1 MYSLYIYIFIVEEK
15 KGEKKDLQ
23 TVFTQQHQRQEIKLK
38 NKKKSHSRLLWSYVS
53 PAPVSEAWF
62 WGKTVLTWTPSLCPV
77 SVKTLHCMHS
87 NGPRALCWGS
97 WVCSWKTKKVCT
109 CFVTAATAVQ
119 KLLAALRYLW
129 GLRSA
134 MAESSRGKLVLFLFF
149 FFFFEKLHQRHEDA
163 HTHTCPAAPPESVQ
177 VRVRASASQRFACFV
192 FMYTYTVYIY
202 RYLCICEHVCCLWC
216 VGIWGKRRVNVSD
229 RRLQTSRQQEKD
241 SRSSRTVSEVGRRG
255 ERGQVRYAEEE
266 VEESWLSRGMEGKT
280 QTKRLHFRIT
290 ILYRLASTSCSL
302 FSSLARF

>member
-1 MYSLYIYIFIVEEK
+1 M
-15 KGEKKDLQ
+15 
-23 TVFTQQHQRQEIKLK
+23 
-38 NKKKSHSRLLWSYVS
+38 LWSYVS

-149 FFFFEKLHQRHEDA
+149 LFFLKNCISDTK
-163 HTHTCPAAPPESVQ
+163 THTRT
-177 VRVRASASQRFACFV
+177 RVLQHLQRVCGCELRHLRGLPV
-192 FMYTYTVYIY
+192 LYSCIHIQYIY

-229 RRLQTSRQQEKD
+229 RRLQTSKQQEKD

-266 VEESWLSRGMEGKT
+266 VEESWLSRGMEGET

-290 ILYRLASTSCSL
+290 ILYSLASTSCSL